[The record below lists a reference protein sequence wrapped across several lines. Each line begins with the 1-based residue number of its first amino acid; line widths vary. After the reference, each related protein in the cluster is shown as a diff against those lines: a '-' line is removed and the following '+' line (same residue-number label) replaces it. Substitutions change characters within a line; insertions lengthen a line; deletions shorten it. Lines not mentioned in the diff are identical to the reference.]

1 MVNAA
6 VKQLEFYFS
15 NANFSKDKFLK
26 ELTAKNNE
34 RWIEVAEIL
43 KFNKMK
49 ELLKTIDPSEVI
61 IKLRV
66 KSTSDQHSTLEVSD
80 DLKSIRKK
88 QSSKR

>member
-1 MVNAA
+1 
-6 VKQLEFYFS
+6 
-15 NANFSKDKFLK
+15 LK

-49 ELLKTIDPSEVI
+49 ELLKTIDPTEVI
-61 IKLRV
+61 SKLRL
-66 KSTSDQHSTLEVSD
+66 KSTSDQHSTLEVSE

-88 QSSKR
+88 QNLKRQKQVQKSK

>member
-1 MVNAA
+1 M
-6 VKQLEFYFS
+6 
-15 NANFSKDKFLK
+15 K

-49 ELLKTIDPSEVI
+49 ELLKTIDPTEVI
-61 IKLRV
+61 SKLRL
-66 KSTSDQHSTLEVSD
+66 KSTSDQHSTLEVSE

-88 QSSKR
+88 QNLKRQKQVQKSK

>member
-15 NANFSKDKFLK
+15 NANFSKDKYLK

-34 RWIEVAEIL
+34 SWIQVAEIL

-49 ELLKTIDPSEVI
+49 ELLKTIDPIDVMS
-61 IKLRV
+61 KLRL
-66 KSTSDQHSTLEVSD
+66 KSTSDQHSTLEVSN

-88 QSSKR
+88 KN